1 MNSQSSQFGNIQ
13 EWRALFGMQDLVEE
27 TKKNSGL
34 DEKALSNQPGNNPS
48 QTFGTTDLKTGR
60 GQSAAGKLLLCMA
73 RHCLPSLRS

>member
-1 MNSQSSQFGNIQ
+1 MKA
-13 EWRALFGMQDLVEE
+13 ALLGMQDLVEE

-60 GQSAAGKLLLCMA
+60 GQSAAGELLCVT
-73 RHCLPSLRS
+73 RHCLASMGRCEGKNLG